1 MMSNKTMLIGNSPRT
16 AEPDSARHQATA
28 RKTNQPST
36 ETDEIRKK
44 ILAENYKFGQAR
56 KRVAKLR
63 SADES
68 RTLAGML
75 TAFGCDFG
83 AIGGLLLSPTSS
95 TDTKFTRGLVRS
107 WLRSRYWGDTMILSD
122 VLDLPWPSTLS
133 EWKRLPADVAQFFK
147 LLHVLAQP
155 NAVFVTCRLD
165 PEIGEQALHA
175 ERGPCDWL
183 AERIRLALRGI
194 GLPTEHMA
202 FNIEFAPGQAKT
214 LHRLHIHG
222 AFCIPADRRAQA
234 MNEIKKV
241 LAPAYKTHGRNVAV
255 KIEEPQSAP
264 DVARYIPKEARIT
277 EPRIHKTR
285 GSKKGAGAHRAS
297 KAATSGGRAVY
308 RAMNQLVY
316 GNPFS
321 YAGWPDFS

>member
-1 MMSNKTMLIGNSPRT
+1 
-16 AEPDSARHQATA
+16 
-28 RKTNQPST
+28 
-36 ETDEIRKK
+36 
-44 ILAENYKFGQAR
+44 
-56 KRVAKLR
+56 
-63 SADES
+63 
-68 RTLAGML
+68 
-75 TAFGCDFG
+75 
-83 AIGGLLLSPTSS
+83 
-95 TDTKFTRGLVRS
+95 
-107 WLRSRYWGDTMILSD
+107 MILSD

-133 EWKRLPADVAQFFK
+133 EWKRLPADAAQFFK

-165 PEIGEQALHA
+165 PEIGEQALRA

-222 AFCIPADRRAQA
+222 ALCIPADSRAQA
-234 MNEIKKV
+234 IDEIKKV

-277 EPRIHKTR
+277 EPRILKAR
-285 GSKKGAGAHRAS
+285 GRKKGASAHRAS
-297 KAATSGGRAVY
+297 EAATAGGRAAY
-308 RAMNQLVY
+308 QAMNQLVY
-316 GNPFS
+316 GNQFS
-321 YAGWPDFS
+321 YAGLPDFS